1 MSAKFLKMPASS
13 QSLYFHLGLNADD
26 DGVVEAFSIMRIIG
40 CAADDL
46 KILIAKG
53 FIIQLNEDEV
63 CFIVDWLEH
72 NQIRADRKV
81 NSIYH
86 DLLTQTIGNVKLIE
100 AKPRADRQPKV
111 SSGTSQGQP
120 MGGIGKDSIGKDS
133 IGKDS
138 IGKDK
143 TNATKVAGDISEL
156 FNYWKETHQSPRSK
170 LDDKRKKL
178 IKSALGLY
186 SVEDL
191 RLAIL
196 GCSYS
201 GFHMG
206 KEPKTNGKQH
216 NGIDL
221 ILRDAD
227 HIDSFIKMAET
238 NKPVQPLQL
247 MKIIY
252 NDYIDKFVVYQY
264 MPEAGGDLYC
274 GESIPLDEI
283 DNNPNI
289 YKIIQDDRNK

>member
-1 MSAKFLKMPASS
+1 MSKSTDKKSFILYKDSLNLLLDMTNEEAGKFIKA
-13 QSLYFHLGLNADD
+13 
-26 DGVVEAFSIMRIIG
+26 
-40 CAADDL
+40 
-46 KILIAKG
+46 
-53 FIIQLNEDEV
+53 
-63 CFIVDWLEH
+63 
-72 NQIRADRKV
+72 
-81 NSIYH
+81 IYH
-86 DLLTQTIGNVKLIE
+86 YQTTNELPPLESGMKWAINPFINQFIRDDEDWIDKKIKASQAGKASANARQQKQQASTDVESVEQASTDSTVNVTVN
-100 AKPRADRQPKV
+100 ASANVTV
-111 SSGTSQGQP
+111 S
-120 MGGIGKDSIGKDS
+120 
-133 IGKDS
+133 
-138 IGKDK
+138 DK
-143 TNATKVAGDISEL
+143 ENNKQDNATKVADDISEL

-191 RLAIL
+191 KLAIL

-206 KEPKTNGKQH
+206 KDPKTNGKQH

-227 HIDSFIKMAET
+227 HIDSFIKMAEI

-252 NDYIDKFVVYQY
+252 NDFIDKFVVYQY